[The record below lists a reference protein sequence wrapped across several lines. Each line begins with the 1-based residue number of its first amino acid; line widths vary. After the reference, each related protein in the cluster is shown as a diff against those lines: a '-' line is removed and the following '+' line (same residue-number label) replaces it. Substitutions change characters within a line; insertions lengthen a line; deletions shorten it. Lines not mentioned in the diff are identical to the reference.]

1 MNKLKVLREINNFT
15 QQYIG
20 ENILRISQTSY
31 GRLEQNPLKINV
43 EQAKKLAEL
52 YKIDFTNLL
61 EDNCPVITFKETN
74 KDSNGMPE
82 SKQAITDI
90 LLRNEVKF
98 LKEKSQYLEEL
109 NTQLL
114 ELAKSLGIEL
124 MEYNKGK

>member
-15 QQYIG
+15 QEYIG
-20 ENILRISQTSY
+20 ENILGVSQTSY

-52 YKIDFTNLL
+52 YKVDFTDLL
-61 EDNCPVITFKETN
+61 EDNCPVITFKENN

-90 LLRNEVKF
+90 LFQNEVKF

-109 NTQLL
+109 NTELF

-124 MEYNKGK
+124 SGYKNGK